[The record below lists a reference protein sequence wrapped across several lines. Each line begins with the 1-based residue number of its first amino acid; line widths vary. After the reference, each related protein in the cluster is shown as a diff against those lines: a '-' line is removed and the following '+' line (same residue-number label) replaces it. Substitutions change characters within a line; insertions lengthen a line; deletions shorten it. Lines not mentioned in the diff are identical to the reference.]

1 MFQAI
6 KVMTCLLSLSMSVS
20 RSIVYH
26 TFVRIEMIITMF
38 KMLNIKF
45 SWIRVRRHSGKLGE
59 MTVTPCSRSLSFLR
73 PDDVV
78 IHALVLKS
86 IPNLLSL

>member
-26 TFVRIEMIITMF
+26 TFVRTEMIITVF

-45 SWIRVRRHSGKLGE
+45 SWIRVRRHSEKLGD
-59 MTVTPCSRSLSFLR
+59 MTVTLFAPDHFHSFVLMTSSFMLS
-73 PDDVV
+73 
-78 IHALVLKS
+78 S
-86 IPNLLSL
+86 